1 MLCAAGGNFG
11 CGPFPTRDSIML
23 EFLSE
28 LLIPSAMAQAAGDQ
42 PNLLASIL
50 PLVFIVVIF
59 WLLIIRPQMKRT
71 KQHRELVSN
80 LAVDDEIVSAGGLL
94 GKVTEVGDNFITV
107 ELADG
112 VLVKMQKSS
121 VGQVVPKGTF
131 DSAA

>member
-1 MLCAAGGNFG
+1 
-11 CGPFPTRDSIML
+11 ML
-23 EFLSE
+23 EFLSD
-28 LLIPSAMAQAAGDQ
+28 LLIPSAMAQAAGEQ
-42 PNLLASIL
+42 PSVLASIL

-59 WLLIIRPQMKRT
+59 WLLIIRPQMKRN

-80 LAVDDEIVSAGGLL
+80 LAVDDEIVSSGGLL
-94 GKVTEVGDNFITV
+94 GKVTEVGDNFIKV

-121 VGQVVPKGTF
+121 VGQVVPKDTF

>member
-1 MLCAAGGNFG
+1 
-11 CGPFPTRDSIML
+11 ML

-28 LLIPSAMAQAAGDQ
+28 LLIPSAMAQAAGEQ
-42 PNLLASIL
+42 PSVLASIL

-59 WLLIIRPQMKRT
+59 WLLIIRPQMKRN
-71 KQHRELVSN
+71 KQHRELISN
-80 LAVDDEIVSAGGLL
+80 LAVNDEIVSAGGLL
-94 GKVTEVGDNFITV
+94 GKVTEVGDNFIKV

>member
-1 MLCAAGGNFG
+1 
-11 CGPFPTRDSIML
+11 ML
-23 EFLSE
+23 EFVSE
-28 LLIPSAMAQAAGDQ
+28 LLIPSAMAQAAGEQ
-42 PNLLASIL
+42 PSVLASIL

-94 GKVTEVGDNFITV
+94 GKVTEVGDNFIKV
-107 ELADG
+107 ELADD

-131 DSAA
+131 DSVA

>member
-1 MLCAAGGNFG
+1 
-11 CGPFPTRDSIML
+11 ML
-23 EFLSE
+23 EFLSD
-28 LLIPSAMAQAAGDQ
+28 LLIPSAMAQAAGEQ
-42 PNLLASIL
+42 PSMLASIL

-94 GKVTEVGDNFITV
+94 GKVTEVGDNFIKV

>member
-1 MLCAAGGNFG
+1 
-11 CGPFPTRDSIML
+11 ML
-23 EFLSE
+23 EFFSE
-28 LLIPSAMAQAAGDQ
+28 LLIPSAMAQAAGEQ
-42 PNLLASIL
+42 PSVLASIL

-94 GKVTEVGDNFITV
+94 GKVTEVGDNFIKV

>member
-1 MLCAAGGNFG
+1 
-11 CGPFPTRDSIML
+11 ML
-23 EFLSE
+23 EFFSE
-28 LLIPSAMAQAAGDQ
+28 LLIPSAMAQAAGEQ
-42 PNLLASIL
+42 PSVLASIL

-80 LAVDDEIVSAGGLL
+80 LAVDDEIVSSGGLL
-94 GKVTEVGDNFITV
+94 GKVTEVGDNFIKV

>member
-1 MLCAAGGNFG
+1 
-11 CGPFPTRDSIML
+11 ML
-23 EFLSE
+23 EFLSD
-28 LLIPSAMAQAAGDQ
+28 LLIPSAMAQAAGEQ
-42 PNLLASIL
+42 PSVLASIL

-59 WLLIIRPQMKRT
+59 WLLIIRPQMKRN

-80 LAVDDEIVSAGGLL
+80 LAVDDEIVSSGGLL
-94 GKVTEVGDNFITV
+94 GKVTEVGDNFIKV

>member
-1 MLCAAGGNFG
+1 
-11 CGPFPTRDSIML
+11 ML

-42 PNLLASIL
+42 PSVLASIL

-59 WLLIIRPQMKRT
+59 WLLIIRPQMKRN

-94 GKVTEVGDNFITV
+94 GKVTEVGDNFIKV

>member
-1 MLCAAGGNFG
+1 
-11 CGPFPTRDSIML
+11 ML
-23 EFLSE
+23 EFFSE
-28 LLIPSAMAQAAGDQ
+28 LLIPSAMAQTAGEQ
-42 PNLLASIL
+42 PSVLASIL

-80 LAVDDEIVSAGGLL
+80 LAVDDEIVSSGGLL
-94 GKVTEVGDNFITV
+94 GKVTEVGDNFIKV